1 MSRVVRRKHVL
12 LRDIDEEEEQVTV
25 PLARLGADLLEHT
38 LSFLT
43 HREAA
48 GARMTCR
55 ALREVGVSTPR
66 YFLTT
71 KTTSHHHH
79 A

>member
-12 LRDIDEEEEQVTV
+12 LRDSDEETEHVAA
-25 PLARLGADLLEHT
+25 PLERLGAELLEHA
-38 LSFLT
+38 LAFLT

-55 ALREVGVSTPR
+55 ALREVSVPTPR
-66 YFLTT
+66 DFLTGVWGQ
-71 KTTSHHHH
+71 KPKQ
-79 A
+79 